1 MKEIRHYSAD
11 EIFSFGIKKTI
22 SALKNS
28 DVNNDEPIPREHIPL
43 NPGEDFLLMPAISPT
58 GIGIKLVTVMSQ
70 NPTIDLP
77 LVHGFYLYCDKKTG
91 VPKAT
96 FDGSALTTLRTPAAS
111 AVATE
116 ILAKE
121 KVKNLGI
128 FGTGVQARSH
138 IEAMLS
144 VRPEIEQIF
153 ISGRTLESAEK
164 FINSLNIKD
173 LKINISPPKETAACD
188 LVCSCTSSKTPVI
201 PTESVKPGAHLNL
214 IGSFSDEQK
223 EADSK
228 LIQNAEIFVDHRTAA
243 EEEAGELISAEIEES
258 WSFDQI
264 IGDFSQ
270 LIQKKVGR
278 SSAEAITL
286 FKSVGLASWDLIV
299 AETIYKETNS

>member
-1 MKEIRHYSAD
+1 MKEIRHYAAH
-11 EIFSFGIKKTI
+11 EIFSFGVKNTI
-22 SALKNS
+22 SALKNGAA
-28 DVNNDEPIPREHIPL
+28 NNDKPIPREHIPL
-43 NPGEDFLLMPAISPT
+43 DPGEDFLLMPAVSST
-58 GIGIKLVTVMSQ
+58 GIGIKLVTVMSK
-70 NPTIDLP
+70 NPNIDLP

-121 KVKNLGI
+121 KVRNLGI

-243 EEEAGELISAEIEES
+243 KEEAGELISAEIEES

>member
-1 MKEIRHYSAD
+1 MKEIRHYSAH
-11 EIFSFGIKKTI
+11 EIFSFGVKNTI
-22 SALKNS
+22 SALKNGAA
-28 DVNNDEPIPREHIPL
+28 NNDKPIPREHIPL
-43 NPGEDFLLMPAISPT
+43 DPGEDFLLMPAVSST
-58 GIGIKLVTVMSQ
+58 GIGIKLVTVMSK
-70 NPTIDLP
+70 NPNIDLP

-121 KVKNLGI
+121 KVKSLGI
-128 FGTGVQARSH
+128 FGTGVQARGH
-138 IEAMLS
+138 IEAMLA
-144 VRPEIEQIF
+144 VRPEIEQIY
-153 ISGRTLESAEK
+153 ISGRTRKSAEK
-164 FINSLNIKD
+164 FLDSLDLKD
-173 LKINISPPKETAACD
+173 QKINISAPEETAACD
-188 LVCSCTSSKTPVI
+188 LICSCTSSTTPVI
-201 PTESVKPGAHLNL
+201 PTGSVKSGAHLNL
-214 IGSFSDEQK
+214 IGSFSDKQK

-243 EEEAGELISAEIEES
+243 KKEAGELISAEIEGI

-270 LIQKKVGR
+270 LVQKKASR
-278 SSAEAITL
+278 SSSEAITL

-299 AETIYKETNS
+299 AETIYRETN

>member
-1 MKEIRHYSAD
+1 MKEIRHYSAH
-11 EIFSFGIKKTI
+11 EIFSFGVKNTI
-22 SALKNS
+22 SALKNGAA
-28 DVNNDEPIPREHIPL
+28 NNDKPIPREHIPL
-43 NPGEDFLLMPAISPT
+43 DPGEDFLLMPAVSST
-58 GIGIKLVTVMSQ
+58 GIGIKLVTVMSK
-70 NPTIDLP
+70 NPNIDLP

-121 KVKNLGI
+121 KVKSLGI
-128 FGTGVQARSH
+128 FGTGVQARGH
-138 IEAMLS
+138 IEAMLA
-144 VRPEIEQIF
+144 VRPEIEQIY
-153 ISGRTLESAEK
+153 ISGRTRKSAEK
-164 FINSLNIKD
+164 FLDSLDLKD
-173 LKINISPPKETAACD
+173 QKINISAPEETAACD
-188 LVCSCTSSKTPVI
+188 LICSCTSSTTPVI
-201 PTESVKPGAHLNL
+201 PTGSVKSGAHLNL

-243 EEEAGELISAEIEES
+243 KKEAGELISAEIEGI

-270 LIQKKVGR
+270 LVQKKASR
-278 SSAEAITL
+278 SSSEAITL

-299 AETIYKETNS
+299 AETIYRETN

>member
-1 MKEIRHYSAD
+1 MKEIRHYSAH
-11 EIFSFGIKKTI
+11 EIFSFGVKNTI
-22 SALKNS
+22 SALKNGAA
-28 DVNNDEPIPREHIPL
+28 NNDKPIPREHIPL

-138 IEAMLS
+138 IEAMLT
-144 VRPEIEQIF
+144 VRPNIEQIV
-153 ISGRTLESAEK
+153 ISGRTRESTEK
-164 FINSLNIKD
+164 FVDS
-173 LKINISPPKETAACD
+173 LKINNQKINVGSPEETAACD
-188 LVCSCTSSKTPVI
+188 LVCSCTSAQKPVI
-201 PTESVKPGAHLNL
+201 PTNSVKPGAHLNL

-243 EEEAGELISAEIEES
+243 KKEAGELISAEIEGI

-270 LIQKKVGR
+270 LVQKKASR
-278 SSAEAITL
+278 SSSEAITL

-299 AETIYKETNS
+299 AETIYRETN

>member
-1 MKEIRHYSAD
+1 MKEIRHYSAH
-11 EIFSFGIKKTI
+11 EIFSFGVKNTI
-22 SALKNS
+22 SALKNGAA
-28 DVNNDEPIPREHIPL
+28 NNDKPIPREHIPL
-43 NPGEDFLLMPAISPT
+43 DPGEDFLLMPAVSST
-58 GIGIKLVTVMSQ
+58 GIGIKLVTVMSK
-70 NPTIDLP
+70 NPNIDLP

-96 FDGSALTTLRTPAAS
+96 FDGSALTTLSTPAAS

-128 FGTGVQARSH
+128 FGTGVQARGH
-138 IEAMLS
+138 IEAMLA
-144 VRPEIEQIF
+144 VRPEIEQIY
-153 ISGRTLESAEK
+153 ISGRTRKSAEK
-164 FINSLNIKD
+164 FLDSLDLKD
-173 LKINISPPKETAACD
+173 QKINISAPEETAACD
-188 LVCSCTSSKTPVI
+188 LICSCTSSTTPVI
-201 PTESVKPGAHLNL
+201 PTGSVKSGAHLNL

-243 EEEAGELISAEIEES
+243 KKEAGELISAEIEGI

-270 LIQKKVGR
+270 LVQKKASR
-278 SSAEAITL
+278 SSSEAITL

-299 AETIYKETNS
+299 AETIYRETN

>member
-1 MKEIRHYSAD
+1 MKEIRHYSAH
-11 EIFSFGIKKTI
+11 EIFSFGVKNTI
-22 SALKNS
+22 SALKNGAA
-28 DVNNDEPIPREHIPL
+28 NNDKPIPREHIPL
-43 NPGEDFLLMPAISPT
+43 DPGEDFLLMPAVSST
-58 GIGIKLVTVMSQ
+58 GIGIKLVTVMSK
-70 NPTIDLP
+70 NPNIDLP

-128 FGTGVQARSH
+128 FGTGVQARGH
-138 IEAMLS
+138 IEAMLA
-144 VRPEIEQIF
+144 VRPEIEQIY
-153 ISGRTLESAEK
+153 ISGRTRKSAEK
-164 FINSLNIKD
+164 FLDSLDLKD
-173 LKINISPPKETAACD
+173 QKINISAPEETAACD
-188 LVCSCTSSKTPVI
+188 LICSCRSSTTPVI
-201 PTESVKPGAHLNL
+201 PTGSVKSGAHLNL

-243 EEEAGELISAEIEES
+243 KKEAGELISAEIEGI

-270 LIQKKVGR
+270 LVQKKASR
-278 SSAEAITL
+278 SSSEAITL

-299 AETIYKETNS
+299 AETIYRETN

>member
-1 MKEIRHYSAD
+1 MKEIRHYSAH
-11 EIFSFGIKKTI
+11 EIFSFGVKNTI
-22 SALKNS
+22 SALKNGAA
-28 DVNNDEPIPREHIPL
+28 NNDKPIPREHIPL
-43 NPGEDFLLMPAISPT
+43 DPGEDFLLMPAVSST
-58 GIGIKLVTVMSQ
+58 GIGIKLVTVMSK
-70 NPTIDLP
+70 NPNIDLP

-96 FDGSALTTLRTPAAS
+96 FDGSALTTIRTPAAS

-128 FGTGVQARSH
+128 FGTGVQARGH
-138 IEAMLS
+138 IEAMLA
-144 VRPEIEQIF
+144 VRPEIEQIY
-153 ISGRTLESAEK
+153 ISGRTRKSAEK
-164 FINSLNIKD
+164 FLDSLDLKD
-173 LKINISPPKETAACD
+173 QKINISAPEETAACD
-188 LVCSCTSSKTPVI
+188 LICSCTSSTTPVI
-201 PTESVKPGAHLNL
+201 PTGSVKSGAHLNL

-243 EEEAGELISAEIEES
+243 KKEAGELISAEIEGI

-270 LIQKKVGR
+270 LVQKKASR
-278 SSAEAITL
+278 SSSEAITL
-286 FKSVGLASWDLIV
+286 FKSVGIASWDLIV
-299 AETIYKETNS
+299 AATIYRETN

>member
-1 MKEIRHYSAD
+1 MKEIRHYSAH
-11 EIFSFGIKKTI
+11 EIFSFGVKNTI
-22 SALKNS
+22 SALKNGAA
-28 DVNNDEPIPREHIPL
+28 NNDKPIPREHIPL
-43 NPGEDFLLMPAISPT
+43 DPGEDFLLMPAVSST
-58 GIGIKLVTVMSQ
+58 GIGIKLVTVMSK
-70 NPTIDLP
+70 NPNIDLP

-96 FDGSALTTLRTPAAS
+96 FDGSALTTIRTPAAS

-128 FGTGVQARSH
+128 FGTGVQARGH
-138 IEAMLS
+138 IEAMLA
-144 VRPEIEQIF
+144 VRPEIEQIY
-153 ISGRTLESAEK
+153 ISGRTRKSAEK
-164 FINSLNIKD
+164 FLDSLTLKD
-173 LKINISPPKETAACD
+173 QKINISTPEETAACN
-188 LVCSCTSSKTPVI
+188 LICSCTSSTTPVI
-201 PTESVKPGAHLNL
+201 PTGSVKSGAHLNL

-243 EEEAGELISAEIEES
+243 KKEAGELISAEIEGI

-270 LIQKKVGR
+270 LVQKKASR
-278 SSAEAITL
+278 SSSEAITL

-299 AETIYKETNS
+299 AETIYRETN

>member
-11 EIFSFGIKKTI
+11 EIFSFGIKNTI

-28 DVNNDEPIPREHIPL
+28 GVNNDEPIPREHIPL

-128 FGTGVQARSH
+128 FGTGVQARGH
-138 IEAMLS
+138 IEAMLA
-144 VRPEIEQIF
+144 VRPEIEQIY
-153 ISGRTLESAEK
+153 ISGRTRKSTEK
-164 FINSLNIKD
+164 FLDSLDLKD
-173 LKINISPPKETAACD
+173 QKINISAPEETAACD
-188 LVCSCTSSKTPVI
+188 LICSCTSSTTPVI
-201 PTESVKPGAHLNL
+201 PTGSVKSGAHLNL

-243 EEEAGELISAEIEES
+243 KKEAGELISAEIEGI

-270 LIQKKVGR
+270 LVQKKASR
-278 SSAEAITL
+278 SSSEAITL

-299 AETIYKETNS
+299 AETIYRETN

>member
-1 MKEIRHYSAD
+1 MKEIRHYSAH
-11 EIFSFGIKKTI
+11 EIFSFGVKNTI
-22 SALKNS
+22 SALKNGAT
-28 DVNNDEPIPREHIPL
+28 NNDKPIPREHIPL
-43 NPGEDFLLMPAISPT
+43 DPGEDFLLMPAVSST
-58 GIGIKLVTVMSQ
+58 GIGIKLVTVMSK
-70 NPTIDLP
+70 NPNIDLP

-116 ILAKE
+116 ILAKG

-128 FGTGVQARSH
+128 FGTGVQARGH
-138 IEAMLS
+138 IEAMLA
-144 VRPEIEQIF
+144 VRPEIEQIY
-153 ISGRTLESAEK
+153 ISGRTRKSAEK
-164 FINSLNIKD
+164 FLDSLDQKD
-173 LKINISPPKETAACD
+173 QKINISTPEETAACD
-188 LVCSCTSSKTPVI
+188 LICSCTSSTTPVI
-201 PTESVKPGAHLNL
+201 PTGSVKSGAHLNL

-243 EEEAGELISAEIEES
+243 KKEAGELISAEIEGI

-270 LIQKKVGR
+270 LVQKKASR
-278 SSAEAITL
+278 SSSEAITL

-299 AETIYKETNS
+299 AETIYRETN

>member
-1 MKEIRHYSAD
+1 MKEIRHYSAH
-11 EIFSFGIKKTI
+11 EIFSFGVKNTI
-22 SALKNS
+22 SALKNGAA
-28 DVNNDEPIPREHIPL
+28 NNDKPIPREHIPL
-43 NPGEDFLLMPAISPT
+43 DPGEDFLLMPAVSST
-58 GIGIKLVTVMSQ
+58 GIGIKLVTVMSK
-70 NPTIDLP
+70 NPNIDLP

-128 FGTGVQARSH
+128 FGTGVQARGH
-138 IEAMLS
+138 IEAMLA
-144 VRPEIEQIF
+144 VRPEIEQIY
-153 ISGRTLESAEK
+153 ISGRTRKSAEK
-164 FINSLNIKD
+164 FLDSLDLKD
-173 LKINISPPKETAACD
+173 QKINISAPEETAACD
-188 LVCSCTSSKTPVI
+188 LICSCTSSTTPVI
-201 PTESVKPGAHLNL
+201 PTGSVKSGAHLNL

-270 LIQKKVGR
+270 LVQKKASR
-278 SSAEAITL
+278 SSSEAITL

-299 AETIYKETNS
+299 AETIYRETN

>member
-1 MKEIRHYSAD
+1 MKEIRHYSAH
-11 EIFSFGIKKTI
+11 EIFSFGVKNTI
-22 SALKNS
+22 SALKNGAA
-28 DVNNDEPIPREHIPL
+28 NNDKPIPREHIPL
-43 NPGEDFLLMPAISPT
+43 DPGEDFLLMPAVSST
-58 GIGIKLVTVMSQ
+58 GIGIKLVTVMSK
-70 NPTIDLP
+70 NPNIDLP

-96 FDGSALTTLRTPAAS
+96 FDGSALTTIRTPAAS

-128 FGTGVQARSH
+128 FGTGVQARGH
-138 IEAMLS
+138 IEAMLA
-144 VRPEIEQIF
+144 VRPEIEQIY
-153 ISGRTLESAEK
+153 ISGRTRKSAEK
-164 FINSLNIKD
+164 FLDSLDLKD
-173 LKINISPPKETAACD
+173 QKINISAPEETAACD
-188 LVCSCTSSKTPVI
+188 LICSCTSSTTPVI
-201 PTESVKPGAHLNL
+201 PTGSVKSGAHLNL

-243 EEEAGELISAEIEES
+243 KKEAGELISAEIEGI

-270 LIQKKVGR
+270 LVQKKASR
-278 SSAEAITL
+278 SSSEAITL
-286 FKSVGLASWDLIV
+286 FKSVGIASWDLIV
-299 AETIYKETNS
+299 AETIYRETN

>member
-1 MKEIRHYSAD
+1 MKEIRHYSAH
-11 EIFSFGIKKTI
+11 EIFSFGVKNTI
-22 SALKNS
+22 SALKNGAA
-28 DVNNDEPIPREHIPL
+28 NNDKPIPREHIPL
-43 NPGEDFLLMPAISPT
+43 DPGEDFLLMPAVSST
-58 GIGIKLVTVMSQ
+58 GIGIKLVTVMSK
-70 NPTIDLP
+70 NPNIDLP

-128 FGTGVQARSH
+128 FGTGVQARGH
-138 IEAMLS
+138 IEAMLA
-144 VRPEIEQIF
+144 VRPEIEQIY
-153 ISGRTLESAEK
+153 ISGRTPKSAEK
-164 FINSLNIKD
+164 FLDSLDLKD
-173 LKINISPPKETAACD
+173 QKINISAPEETAACD
-188 LVCSCTSSKTPVI
+188 LICSCTSSTTPVI
-201 PTESVKPGAHLNL
+201 PTGSVKSGAHLNL
-214 IGSFSDEQK
+214 IGSFSDKQK

-243 EEEAGELISAEIEES
+243 KKEAGELISAEIEGI

-270 LIQKKVGR
+270 LVQKKASR
-278 SSAEAITL
+278 SSSEAITL

-299 AETIYKETNS
+299 AETIYRETN

>member
-1 MKEIRHYSAD
+1 MKEIRHYSAH
-11 EIFSFGIKKTI
+11 EIFSFGVKNTI
-22 SALKNS
+22 SALKNGAA
-28 DVNNDEPIPREHIPL
+28 NNDKPIPREHIPL
-43 NPGEDFLLMPAISPT
+43 DPGEDFLLMPAVSST
-58 GIGIKLVTVMSQ
+58 GIGIKLVTVMSK
-70 NPTIDLP
+70 NPNIDLP

-128 FGTGVQARSH
+128 FGTGVQARGH
-138 IEAMLS
+138 IEAMLA
-144 VRPEIEQIF
+144 VRPEIEQIY
-153 ISGRTLESAEK
+153 ISGRTRKSAEK
-164 FINSLNIKD
+164 FLDSLDLKD
-173 LKINISPPKETAACD
+173 QKINISAPEETAACD
-188 LVCSCTSSKTPVI
+188 LICSCTSSTTPVI
-201 PTESVKPGAHLNL
+201 PTGSVKSGAHLNL
-214 IGSFSDEQK
+214 IGSFSDKQK

-243 EEEAGELISAEIEES
+243 KKEAGELISAEIEGI

-270 LIQKKVGR
+270 LVQKKASR
-278 SSAEAITL
+278 SSSEAITL

-299 AETIYKETNS
+299 AETIYRETN

>member
-1 MKEIRHYSAD
+1 MKEIRHYSAH
-11 EIFSFGIKKTI
+11 EIFSFGVKNTI
-22 SALKNS
+22 SALKNGAA
-28 DVNNDEPIPREHIPL
+28 NNDKPIPREHIPL
-43 NPGEDFLLMPAISPT
+43 DPGEDFLLMPAVSST
-58 GIGIKLVTVMSQ
+58 GIGIKLVTVMSK
-70 NPTIDLP
+70 NPNIDLP

-128 FGTGVQARSH
+128 FGTGVQARGH
-138 IEAMLS
+138 IEAMLA
-144 VRPEIEQIF
+144 VRPEIEQIY
-153 ISGRTLESAEK
+153 ISGRTRKSAEK
-164 FINSLNIKD
+164 FLDSLDLKD
-173 LKINISPPKETAACD
+173 PKINISAPEETAACD
-188 LVCSCTSSKTPVI
+188 LICSCTSSTTPVI
-201 PTESVKPGAHLNL
+201 PTGSVKSGAHLNL

-243 EEEAGELISAEIEES
+243 KKEAGELISAEIEGI

-270 LIQKKVGR
+270 LVQKKASR
-278 SSAEAITL
+278 SSSEAITL

-299 AETIYKETNS
+299 AETIYRETN